1 MIQTTLIRRIH
12 KEFLVSIHHTLWV
25 LMQSKASFWPYF
37 YQEFFGCV
45 EQKKKMFGEEFPCLY
60 YVLMSYFFEKCRAS
74 QTKKWYSKNR
84 GLHLILSHDI
94 SYQTLPCYSLA
105 FFAQSS
111 LHYRVYDTILHLTV
125 GLIKSV
131 QSTADFAWTPCN
143 ALNTTAVTRGSH
155 KREAFA
161 NRVMD
166 THARV
171 PRASLQK
178 KPRVQ
183 DQFPRAKKVGKQD
196 THFSLLSNVLDF
208 SVKSLSDIL
217 ITFYWVPDIGKV

>member
-1 MIQTTLIRRIH
+1 
-12 KEFLVSIHHTLWV
+12 
-25 LMQSKASFWPYF
+25 MQSKASFWPYF

-84 GLHLILSHDI
+84 GLHLILSHDTSDLLFSGVFRTI
-94 SYQTLPCYSLA
+94 IASL
-105 FFAQSS
+105 SS
-111 LHYRVYDTILHLTV
+111 LRHYFAFDSGLDKINSRARQILLGHPV
-125 GLIKSV
+125 MH
-131 QSTADFAWTPCN
+131 WTRQQ
-143 ALNTTAVTRGSH
+143 LRGGH

-178 KPRVQ
+178 NLEYKIN
-183 DQFPRAKKVGKQD
+183 FRAQKRWENR
-196 THFSLLSNVLDF
+196 TH
-208 SVKSLSDIL
+208 
-217 ITFYWVPDIGKV
+217 TF